1 MKLTFKLSFTAGLV
15 IVLAAFV
22 VISTTLN
29 SQARMMPLIIGVPV
43 LLLALW
49 QLILELRQAA
59 REKGEKTTEE
69 KPKEEPGAQVH
80 RHTLTVYAW
89 VLAMFG
95 AIYLFGFVI
104 TTFFYPLLY
113 MRIVGHR
120 SWRMSAGISLGALAF
135 LYVVMIIGL
144 QVELYDGVFVVALRK
159 AFAGY

>member
-1 MKLTFKLSFTAGLV
+1 MKITFKLLFTLV
-15 IVLAAFV
+15 IAIALISFV
-22 VISTTLN
+22 AVSTTFN

-49 QLILELRQAA
+49 QLFLEIRQAA
-59 REKGEKTTEE
+59 EGKEEKNREE
-69 KPKEEPGAQVH
+69 KPKEGPAAQGH
-80 RHTLTVYAW
+80 RHSLTVYAW

-95 AIYLFGFVI
+95 AIYLVGFVI

-113 MRIVGHR
+113 MRIVGRR

-135 LYVVMIIGL
+135 LYVVMILGL
-144 QVELYDGVFVVALRK
+144 QVELYDGIVVVALRK